1 MLFVCHSKILHKRCL
16 KFLLEV
22 KMAPR
27 ETENNAYA
35 KFEKFALRQTQTAGW
50 QINEVNIVEECSNR
64 FPIPKL
70 DL

>member
-1 MLFVCHSKILHKRCL
+1 
-16 KFLLEV
+16 
-22 KMAPR
+22 MAPR

-35 KFEKFALRQTQTAGW
+35 KFEKFALRQTMTAGW